1 VFRFCIP
8 SPLSAG
14 STTLSAAVAA
24 PPAAPTAADKVVLP
38 ADKGEGMQIR
48 NTFVLQ
54 DGRPYQRITIENMGG
69 VPLSGF
75 AVQYN
80 KNSFGAAPETPMA
93 LGQVM
98 PPQLAPGQS
107 HTGLMPLAFS
117 GAPADS
123 KGLIQMAIKNNV
135 KVFYFQDS
143 FGLENFLAAD
153 GRLERGAFLEQWK
166 GIANEARVEV
176 PGLSPAQE
184 NVDALCPKLEA
195 ALVFF
200 IARRKLPDGADLVY
214 FSVKTQ
220 NGVAML
226 AEIGFRPGTGS
237 CSIAVKAAQPQYVP
251 LFGEALKKMV
261 LG

>member
-1 VFRFCIP
+1 MEESDNTPGMEDLFGGGP
-8 SPLSAG
+8 
-14 STTLSAAVAA
+14 AA
-24 PPAAPTAADKVVLP
+24 PPAEDKVVLS
-38 ADKGEGMQIR
+38 ADKAEGMQVR

-54 DGRPYQRITIENMGG
+54 GGKAYQKITIENQSMA
-69 VPLSGF
+69 PLSGF
-75 AVQYN
+75 AIQYN
-80 KNSFGAAPETPMA
+80 KNSFGATPESPMG

-107 HTGLMPLAFS
+107 HTGLVPLTFA
-117 GAPADS
+117 GGPTNS

-135 KVFYFQDS
+135 KVFYFQDA
-143 FGLENFLAAD
+143 FGLENFLVPD
-153 GRLERGAFLEQWK
+153 GRLERGVFLEQWK
-166 GIANEARVEV
+166 GIPNEVRVEV

-220 NGVAML
+220 NGVSML
-226 AEIGFRPGTGS
+226 TEIGFRPGTGS
-237 CSIAVKAAQPQYVP
+237 CSIAVKAAQPQYML
-251 LFGEALKKMV
+251 LFGEALKKLV